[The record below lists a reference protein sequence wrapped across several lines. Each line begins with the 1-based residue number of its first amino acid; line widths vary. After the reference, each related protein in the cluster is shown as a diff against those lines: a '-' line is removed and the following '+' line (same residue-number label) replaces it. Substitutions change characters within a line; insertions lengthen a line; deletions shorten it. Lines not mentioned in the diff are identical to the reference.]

1 MHMKLINL
9 LVLLTLGLCCV
20 SQCSCTQR
28 KVERSSLA
36 INTFDSIPDEIDGGM
51 CAFYKSLKDKEKS
64 KYLLIND
71 MGEYAFIC
79 IDGTVQKMHLE
90 SYSENEYR
98 YKNELYSMTVT
109 IESEIKGTSENSFFK
124 GHIWVQ
130 DTSEHKTS
138 TSFISL
144 CSI

>member
-20 SQCSCTQR
+20 SQSSCTQ
-28 KVERSSLA
+28 RSSLA
-36 INTFDSIPDEIDGGM
+36 INTFYSIPDEIDGGM

-109 IESEIKGTSENSFFK
+109 IESEIKGTAENSLFK

-130 DTSEHKTS
+130 DTSKHKIS